1 MLFGLFAMWLLGA
14 CSNDRSAVQALNQS
28 LDAPTMEQFDAVISY
43 SDSGVVTMRLEA
55 GHLTKE
61 EGEQGGQLF
70 DQGVK
75 VTLLNNDGSI
85 RGGILASTIRQ
96 IGESETWVLSG
107 DVHMTHH
114 SGRALM
120 TDSLTW
126 HRDAARITSQTAL
139 RLIDGDEEIRGIG
152 LESREDLSQYTI
164 FAVSGELNNPMENT
178 KE

>member
-75 VTLLNNDGSI
+75 VTLLNTDGTI
-85 RGGILASTIRQ
+85 RGGIVASTIRQ

-107 DVHMTHH
+107 DVHMT
-114 SGRALM
+114 
-120 TDSLTW
+120 DSLTW
-126 HRDAARITSQTAL
+126 HRDVARITSQSAL

-178 KE
+178 KK

>member
-1 MLFGLFAMWLLGA
+1 MLFGPVALWLLGA
-14 CSNDRSAVQALNQS
+14 CSNDRLAVQALNQS
-28 LDAPTMEQFDAVISY
+28 MDEPTMEQFDAVISY
-43 SDSGVVTMRLEA
+43 SDSGVVTMRLAA

-61 EGEQGGQLF
+61 EGAQGGQLF

-75 VTLLNNDGSI
+75 VTLLNADGSI
-85 RGGILASTIRQ
+85 RGGIVADAIRQ

-114 SGRALM
+114 SGRALL

-126 HRDAARITSQTAL
+126 HRDAARITSRSAL

-152 LESREDLSQYTI
+152 LEAREDLSQYTI
-164 FAVSGELNNPMENT
+164 FAVSGELNNPLENS
-178 KE
+178 KQ